1 MPTSTFSTNLPRVA
15 DHRLPW
21 LLLALGL
28 LLMLAPYGQGRAADP
43 GWVPGWFVILGS
55 LPGTPA
61 GLNEAHRLAGTV
73 ERNVPSDKLIVSDTA
88 FYRGLTPG
96 LYVVMLGPYPS
107 AAAAKQ
113 ALATSGLKALVP
125 DAYVKQASERMLD

>member
-1 MPTSTFSTNLPRVA
+1 MNPSPFLVIRN
-15 DHRLPW
+15 HRPLW
-21 LLLALGL
+21 SLFALS
-28 LLMLAPYGQGRAADP
+28 LLMSLLPFAQSRAADP

-55 LPGTPA
+55 LPGTQA
-61 GLNEAHRLAGTV
+61 GLEEAHRLAGTV
-73 ERNVPSDKLIVSDTA
+73 ERNYPADRLIVSDTA

-113 ALATSGLKALVP
+113 ELATSGLKSLVP
-125 DAYVKQASERMLD
+125 DAYVKQASERILE

>member
-1 MPTSTFSTNLPRVA
+1 MRKVTA
-15 DHRLPW
+15 DPSPW

-28 LLMLAPYGQGRAADP
+28 LLTLAPCAQGRAADP

-55 LPGTPA
+55 LPGTQA
-61 GLNEAHRLAGTV
+61 GLNEANRLAGTV
-73 ERNVPSDKLIVSDTA
+73 ERNFPSDNLIVSETA

-113 ALATSGLKALVP
+113 KLTNSGLKQLVP
-125 DAYVKQASERMLD
+125 DAYVKQASERALH